1 MFRSTNLVVTT
12 ALVVFSPNYTNAF
25 QQKSGLAVQLPARSV
40 TKRDA
45 FLIKEP
51 NGASPSFPSFFGTP
65 DTSSVKIF
73 YDAWNERDYQAIN
86 NFIADECVYEDA
98 KYSGPFVGRDDVM
111 RHFQLAGDVNDKM
124 YVVDDFADGGEKVA
138 VKYHIETIGGETE
151 PCSRHVAFFTVDTD
165 SGLITSVFDT
175 VEPSSKTGAT
185 DLAVLSA
192 ASKILR
198 LFGSDESG
206 DAQQIP
212 KQESTTEEENK
223 GFFENL
229 FSTDSSK
236 PMISAPERYFAA
248 WNQRDMDAAV
258 QVFADDCQ
266 YEDTVFPEPFDGKQA
281 LKKHL
286 LLCEESLPSTFS
298 FVIDDIADAGDKLG
312 VKWHVENNGEQMP
325 FTRGLSFY
333 TVDVATGLVKTG
345 IDEVEPAVLKLGA
358 PSLLVETMK
367 AKISEEPVRLVPLV
381 SWVAYMYIVFFSD
394 GILPGANALQ
404 LEQRTWEEVLN
415 LSLNFFFV
423 SPLLNLPFAPVVHPM
438 LEGVFNL
445 LLSWAAL
452 FAGFF
457 GDEREDK
464 PNIFPVLPTVVGM
477 QFLTSAF
484 LLPYLTLR
492 SSENLSSPVSQSELS
507 KPAQIVESRLFAPFL
522 GTVGTG
528 AFFWGTLARFDDFGG
543 WNERV
548 ASFWDLMSVDR
559 VGSSFLVDL
568 AIFAV
573 FQGWLIDDD
582 LRRRGIADDECTTLR
597 NAAKYLPFFGMVV
610 YMTVRPAYTE

>member
-1 MFRSTNLVVTT
+1 MLRSINLVVT
-12 ALVVFSPNYTNAF
+12 AASVLFSPYYTNAF
-25 QQKSGLAVQLPARSV
+25 QQQSSLVLRLPARSV

-45 FLIKEP
+45 FLIREP
-51 NGASPSFPSFFGTP
+51 NGASPSFPSFFGTQE
-65 DTSSVKIF
+65 TSFVKNL
-73 YDAWNERDYQAIN
+73 YDAWNKRDYQSIN

-98 KYSGPFVGRDDVM
+98 TYSGPFIGRDDVM
-111 RHFQLAGDVNDKM
+111 RHFQLTGDVNDKM
-124 YVVDDFADGGEKVA
+124 YVVDDFADGGKKVA

-151 PCSRHVAFFTVDTD
+151 PCSRHVAFFTVDPD

-192 ASKILR
+192 VSKVLGF
-198 LFGSDESG
+198 FGSDESG

-212 KQESTTEEENK
+212 KQESITEEESK
-223 GFFENL
+223 GIFETL

-236 PMISAPERYFAA
+236 PTTSAPERYFAA
-248 WNQRDMDAAV
+248 WNQRNMDAAV

-266 YEDTVFPEPFDGKQA
+266 YEDTVFPEPFDGKKE

-286 LLCEESLPSTFS
+286 LLCKESLPSTFS

-312 VKWHVENNGEQMP
+312 VKWHVENNGKQMP

-333 TVDVATGLVKTG
+333 TVDEATGLVKTG
-345 IDEVEPAVLKLGA
+345 IDEVEPAVFKLGA
-358 PSLLVETMK
+358 PSLFVDTMK
-367 AKISEEPVRLVPLV
+367 AKINEEPIRLVPLV

-457 GDEREDK
+457 SDEREDK
-464 PNIFPVLPTVVGM
+464 PNIFPVVPTVIGM

-492 SSENLSSPVSQSELS
+492 SSENLSSPVSQRELT
-507 KPAQIVESRLFAPFL
+507 KPAQIVESRLFAPLL

-548 ASFWDLMSVDR
+548 ASFWDLMSIDR

-582 LRRRGIADDECTTLR
+582 LKRRGIADDECTALR
-597 NAAKYLPFFGMVV
+597 NAAKYVPFFGMVA
-610 YMTVRPAYTE
+610 YMTLRPAYTE